1 MPTSARPFLILCV
14 MGVRIL
20 SKKEMRQ
27 LILYS
32 PADIDRLE

>member
-1 MPTSARPFLILCV
+1 